1 MNTSLSAIIQCM
13 AEDKIV
19 LAIFDFDG
27 TLTNGHMWTGI
38 ARHHMEKRV
47 NRVAVYSY
55 FFSHIPLWLAAKAK
69 LYDEEKDKI
78 KWGEDLPALI
88 KGFTVA
94 EAHQVFEWVADKY
107 FMSLL
112 RASIEQRLVEHKKK
126 GDKTMILS
134 GMFNDFLEVMMSR
147 IEVDYV
153 VGTQLQIIDNVYT
166 GKIIKPLCYGEDKAR
181 CLNNFIQKNHLS
193 VDFNRSAAYADSISD
208 IVVLQ
213 LVGNPVAVFPDKM
226 LYKCAL
232 SRKWQI
238 IDDN

>member
-1 MNTSLSAIIQCM
+1 VLLYRKRNSQADSNLKSLKKRLGILNTSLSAIIQCM

-88 KGFTVA
+88 KA
-94 EAHQVFEWVADKY
+94 
-107 FMSLL
+107 SL
-112 RASIEQRLVEHKKK
+112 
-126 GDKTMILS
+126 
-134 GMFNDFLEVMMSR
+134 
-147 IEVDYV
+147 
-153 VGTQLQIIDNVYT
+153 
-166 GKIIKPLCYGEDKAR
+166 
-181 CLNNFIQKNHLS
+181 
-193 VDFNRSAAYADSISD
+193 
-208 IVVLQ
+208 
-213 LVGNPVAVFPDKM
+213 
-226 LYKCAL
+226 
-232 SRKWQI
+232 
-238 IDDN
+238 